1 MPAFNFK
8 PQFADAVR
16 AGSKR
21 QTIRA
26 RGKRPQPQ
34 PGQIAYL
41 YTGLRTTC
49 VGKLGEHPIASVTP
63 ISISAATRTVSL
75 AGEHA
80 WQLLDT
86 SELEQLARDDGFPSS
101 DAFFAFFATTAGKT
115 FSGYLIK
122 W

>member
-1 MPAFNFK
+1 MPSYNFK
-8 PQFADAVR
+8 PQFAAVIR
-16 AGSKR
+16 SGEKR

-26 RGKRPQPQ
+26 RGKRPPPK

-49 VGKLGEHPIASVTP
+49 VCRLGEHPITSVTP
-63 ISISAATRTVSL
+63 ISIGTANRSVSL

-80 WQLLDT
+80 WQQLDAN
-86 SELEQLARDDGFPSS
+86 ELEQLARDDGFPSV
-101 DAFFAFFATTAGKT
+101 DAFFEFFATAAGKT